1 MRCIHATRSPTHI
14 AHLTTRSNRGLTY
27 RFIHTEEELVGVR
40 EFFESPAGKAFMA
53 KRALLTEKYVEVLDT
68 ILTEQLE

>member
-1 MRCIHATRSPTHI
+1 VHIHATRSPTHI
-14 AHLTTRSNRGLTY
+14 AHLT
-27 RFIHTEEELVGVR
+27 TEEELVGVR